1 MIPASFGAVHHAAT
15 TPTTSGQEWAAA
27 DVLEVPFTAPGG
39 TGPLTWGQRALWLT
53 MTRHGQKA
61 YIFNVR
67 HILGVASGRSVQ
79 DVADAIRTLVQRHH
93 GLVTRFPRYT
103 TDPHQEVAEH
113 GTIRLTVHAATVEEA
128 ECVAAKV
135 RDEADRNFRHED
147 EWPVRFALVLADG
160 APRHL
165 VMVFSHLVIDAAGL
179 LIVAD
184 ELGRLLGG
192 QALPTTEGTWNSLEL
207 AEYEQST
214 AGKARSAA
222 ATRYWRDVM
231 LGCPSTIFDF
241 AMLDP
246 DPYRSWGLR
255 MVSPAV
261 AVSAGRIAKQHRC
274 STSAVILAAVSAV
287 LGHYTGHSRIPMHT
301 IASNRWR
308 PQVLRMVSQLSQH
321 GTLSVTLDD
330 MSFGDL
336 AKATWKRALTCYQT
350 AAYDP
355 LEQEREAKAV
365 EQLHGY
371 IGWNVFLNDV
381 RRTDGW
387 PRQPMVADT
396 ENALTDLCASTNIEV
411 VRRWNE
417 QGLTFNFTVFDT
429 EEHATV
435 SLDFD
440 TAFIPERVARQM
452 LTGMESLL
460 VQAAGRVVRL
470 DEVGAITG
478 IAPIDRGE
486 GWARVDGVGWLAL
499 VEIADLVAEVP
510 DVVRCA
516 VFVEPA
522 GPTAASGRLVAY
534 LVTTRSD
541 VTPELV
547 HDHVCSRLDGRIGVK
562 APQHYVLCAGPPTDD
577 SHAAWRSRPVLMSG
591 GGRC

>member
-1 MIPASFGAVHHAAT
+1 MSEQELAT
-15 TPTTSGQEWAAA
+15 A
-27 DVLEVPFTAPGG
+27 DVVEIPFTAPGG

-53 MTRHGQKA
+53 MTRHGQRA
-61 YIFNVR
+61 YIFNMW
-67 HILGVASGRSVQ
+67 HILGVPSGRSVQ
-79 DVADAIRTLVQRHH
+79 DVADAIGTLVQRHH
-93 GLVTRFPRYT
+93 SLVTRFPRYT
-103 TDPHQEVAEH
+103 TDPYQEVAEH
-113 GTIRLTVHAATVEEA
+113 GTIRLTVHAATVDEA
-128 ECVAAKV
+128 GCVAAEV

-165 VMVFSHLVIDAAGL
+165 VMVFSHLVIDEAGL
-179 LIVAD
+179 RIVSD

-192 QALPTTEGTWNSLEL
+192 QALPPTEGTWSSLEL
-207 AEYEQST
+207 AEYEQSA
-214 AGKARSAA
+214 AGKAQSAA
-222 ATRYWRDVM
+222 ATRIWRDVV
-231 LGCPSTIFDF
+231 LGCPPTIFDF

-246 DPYRSWGLR
+246 DPSRSWTLR

-261 AVSAGRIAKQHRC
+261 AVAAGRVAKLHRC

-301 IASNRWR
+301 FASNRWR
-308 PQVLRMVSQLSQH
+308 PQVLRTVATLVQH
-321 GTLSVTLDD
+321 GTFSVTLDD

-336 AKATWKRALTCYQT
+336 AKVTWKRALMCYQT

-355 LEQEREAKAV
+355 LEQERAAKEV
-365 EQLHGY
+365 EQLHGDL
-371 IGWNVFLNDV
+371 GWNVFHNDA

-387 PRQPMVADT
+387 PQQPMVADT
-396 ENALTDLCASTNIEV
+396 ESALTDLCASTNIEV
-411 VRRWNE
+411 VKRWNA
-417 QGLTFNFTVFDT
+417 QWLTFYFIVLDT

-478 IAPIDRGE
+478 IAPVDR
-486 GWARVDGVGWLAL
+486 
-499 VEIADLVAEVP
+499 
-510 DVVRCA
+510 
-516 VFVEPA
+516 
-522 GPTAASGRLVAY
+522 
-534 LVTTRSD
+534 
-541 VTPELV
+541 
-547 HDHVCSRLDGRIGVK
+547 
-562 APQHYVLCAGPPTDD
+562 
-577 SHAAWRSRPVLMSG
+577 